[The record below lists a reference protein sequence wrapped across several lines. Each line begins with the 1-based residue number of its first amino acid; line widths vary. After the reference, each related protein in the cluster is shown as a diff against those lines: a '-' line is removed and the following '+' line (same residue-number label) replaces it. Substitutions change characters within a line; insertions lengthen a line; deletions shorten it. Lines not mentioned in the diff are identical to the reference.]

1 MEYTPTEK
9 EILAHFNRTDFKN
22 ITKNELIS
30 CASKIND
37 LRPEVAKEVIAQFPE
52 FVKLIQSTATE
63 HKKIL
68 EKIIASDD
76 ESITQVYGIL
86 DKELETSTESY
97 KEFINLANKVLE
109 DLSISISNDSL
120 SEEEKA
126 KIRDQEIEILKM
138 IDKKD
143 NDIRQYKKEI
153 VEKNKKKDSEKRHFN
168 WKIIGTASIF
178 TIAIVCI
185 SGAALGT
192 NFDFKFTTKS

>member
-9 EILAHFNRTDFKN
+9 EILARFNRTDFKN

-30 CASKIND
+30 CASKINE
-37 LRPEVAKEVIAQFPE
+37 LRPEAAKEVIAQFPE

-63 HKKIL
+63 HKGIL

-76 ESITQVYGIL
+76 ESIKQVYGIL
-86 DKELETSTESY
+86 NKELETTTESY
-97 KEFINLANKVLE
+97 KEFMNLANKVLE
-109 DLSISISNDSL
+109 DLSICLSNDSL
-120 SEEEKA
+120 SEKERAE
-126 KIRDQEIEILKM
+126 IRDQEIKILKI

-153 VEKNKKKDSEKRHFN
+153 VEIADKKDSEKRRFN

-178 TIAIVCI
+178 AIAIVGI